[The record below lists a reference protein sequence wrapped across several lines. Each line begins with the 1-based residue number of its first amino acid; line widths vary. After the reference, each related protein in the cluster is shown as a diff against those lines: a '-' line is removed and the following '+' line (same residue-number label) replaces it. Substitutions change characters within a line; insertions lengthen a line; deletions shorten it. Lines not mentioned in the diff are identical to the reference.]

1 MLEFWQRDKSA
12 KKPDLKKLS
21 QEHKIVYVE
30 PISVAESE
38 KWHLMLV
45 TQNGYRIYVGFITES
60 ALSPA
65 DEDLKEKLACSDY
78 LHFERPTKQWN
89 IMEILHLPDQTSYQ
103 DLNFVNQKQS
113 MFNGGTLQSVSQNP
127 GFDND

>member
-1 MLEFWQRDKSA
+1 MLEFWQKDKSA
-12 KKPDLKKLS
+12 KKPDLKKLT
-21 QEHKIVYVE
+21 QEKKIVYVE

-60 ALSPA
+60 ALNPP
-65 DEDLKEKLACSDY
+65 DEDLKDNLACSDY
-78 LHFERPTKQWN
+78 LHLERPTKKWN

-103 DLNFVNQKQS
+103 DLNFINQKQS